1 MSATEKAINYIA
13 WKHNKNSPKEMICC
27 DKLTSSS
34 PATSIHSIH
43 LPIMTLLPLEKGQLA
58 RGWRHFRMKKAQSCE
73 GKLNC
78 NLTCA
83 VDQHWLFIFRTNKR
97 NKKKGK
103 EKEAVTAH
111 GGKLGSASY
120 TESMRLM
127 REGNVLLCLPNCITD
142 ISDLPLQAVKNISS
156 KLSSTLLLTKSR

>member
-1 MSATEKAINYIA
+1 MSATENYIA

-27 DKLTSSS
+27 DKLKSSL
-34 PATSIHSIH
+34 PATSIHLIH

-58 RGWRHFRMKKAQSCE
+58 RGWRHFRMKMAQSCE

-127 REGNVLLCLPNCITD
+127 REMYCCVSQTVSLIFLIFRC
-142 ISDLPLQAVKNISS
+142 
-156 KLSSTLLLTKSR
+156 KL

>member
-1 MSATEKAINYIA
+1 
-13 WKHNKNSPKEMICC
+13 MICC

-43 LPIMTLLPLEKGQLA
+43 SPIMTLLALEKGQLVS
-58 RGWRHFRMKKAQSCE
+58 GWRHFRMKKTQSCE
-73 GKLNC
+73 GKLNF

-83 VDQHWLFIFRTNKR
+83 VDQLWLFIFRTNKR

-111 GGKLGSASY
+111 GGKLGSASNLG
-120 TESMRLM
+120 R
-127 REGNVLLCLPNCITD
+127 C
-142 ISDLPLQAVKNISS
+142 PLQRRGMYCCVSQTVSLIF
-156 KLSSTLLLTKSR
+156 LIFL

>member
-1 MSATEKAINYIA
+1 
-13 WKHNKNSPKEMICC
+13 MICC

-43 LPIMTLLPLEKGQLA
+43 SPIMTLLALEKGQLVS
-58 RGWRHFRMKKAQSCE
+58 GWRHFRMKKTQSCE
-73 GKLNC
+73 GKLNF

-83 VDQHWLFIFRTNKR
+83 VDQLWLFIFRTNKR

-111 GGKLGSASY
+111 ATLSH
-120 TESMRLM
+120 
-127 REGNVLLCLPNCITD
+127 LCLQCKSCPMKIRAD
-142 ISDLPLQAVKNISS
+142 GSLIGIYVS
-156 KLSSTLLLTKSR
+156 LLEPDSE

>member
-1 MSATEKAINYIA
+1 MPQNFPQISHGTPCN
-13 WKHNKNSPKEMICC
+13 
-27 DKLTSSS
+27 TS
-34 PATSIHSIH
+34 PATSIRSIH
-43 LPIMTLLPLEKGQLA
+43 SPIMTLLALEKGQLDQ
-58 RGWRHFRMKKAQSCE
+58 GWRHYWMKKAQSK

-83 VDQHWLFIFRTNKR
+83 VDQLCLFMFRTNKR

-127 REGNVLLCLPNCITD
+127 RGMYCCVSQTVSH
-142 ISDLPLQAVKNISS
+142 ISDLPLQAVKNVSS

>member
-1 MSATEKAINYIA
+1 MQLISSACSYSEQI
-13 WKHNKNSPKEMICC
+13 KEI
-27 DKLTSSS
+27 
-34 PATSIHSIH
+34 
-43 LPIMTLLPLEKGQLA
+43 
-58 RGWRHFRMKKAQSCE
+58 
-73 GKLNC
+73 
-78 NLTCA
+78 
-83 VDQHWLFIFRTNKR
+83 
-97 NKKKGK
+97 KKGK

-142 ISDLPLQAVKNISS
+142 ISDLPLQAVKNVSS